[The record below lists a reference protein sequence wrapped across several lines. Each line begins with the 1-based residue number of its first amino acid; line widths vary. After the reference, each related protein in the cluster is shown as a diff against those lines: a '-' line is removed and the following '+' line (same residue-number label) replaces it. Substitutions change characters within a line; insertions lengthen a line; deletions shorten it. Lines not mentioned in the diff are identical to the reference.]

1 MESIIR
7 DEIVNHLSLN
17 NLIFSSQHGFKARR
31 SCLTYLLE
39 YLEVLTSLIDS
50 GQSVD
55 IIYLDFA
62 KAFDKVP
69 HVSLSTVLYA
79 HGISGEILNWIN
91 AWLTGREQ
99 RVVLNGEES
108 GWLPVTSGVPQG
120 SVLGPTLFVIFI
132 NPLDLVVDNL
142 ASILSKFADDTKV
155 GCEVNSEEDRLLL
168 QEVIDLL
175 MIWAEEWQMEFNASK
190 CKVLHL
196 GKKNKQFS
204 YTMRSCSR
212 RSDS

>member
-1 MESIIR
+1 M
-7 DEIVNHLSLN
+7 
-17 NLIFSSQHGFKARR
+17 
-31 SCLTYLLE
+31 
-39 YLEVLTSLIDS
+39 
-50 GQSVD
+50 
-55 IIYLDFA
+55 
-62 KAFDKVP
+62 
-69 HVSLSTVLYA
+69 
-79 HGISGEILNWIN
+79 NWIN

-168 QEVIDLL
+168 QDDIDCL
-175 MIWAEEWQMEFNASK
+175 MIWAEEWQLEFNASK

-204 YTMRSCSR
+204 YTMGGHAPGGQILEVTKCERDIGVLISNDLKPSLQCASAAQKANQLLGRMSRSFSYR
-212 RSDS
+212 DKYTWIRLYKVYVRPLLE